1 MKKVITSIFVI
12 SGLIFISA
20 SVTGQNSKQI
30 TEADIKKCIA
40 EKEREAR
47 AKGYPI
53 MDPFAAR
60 FQCIK
65 ELKGE

>member
-1 MKKVITSIFVI
+1 MKKLITTIFII
-12 SGLIFISA
+12 SGLLLISA
-20 SVTGQNSKQI
+20 SVIGQNGKRI

-40 EKEREAR
+40 QKEREAR

-60 FQCIK
+60 FKCIK